1 MYDSRVKCKPAVNIT
16 RQQAERSDMYNSGIY
31 SYINVLNKAADA
43 SWERNELIS
52 NNIAN
57 QNTPGYKRQD
67 IDFESQLSQALKNQK
82 YTSIDAK
89 VKNVD
94 LSRLKGRIYTDYGDF
109 SYRMDGNNVDP
120 EQEQVELASN
130 QLKYQ
135 GLIQAMSKEFANIKS
150 VLK

>member
-1 MYDSRVKCKPAVNIT
+1 
-16 RQQAERSDMYNSGIY
+16 MYNSGIY

-57 QNTPGYKRQD
+57 QDTPGYKRQD

-89 VKNVD
+89 VKNIE

-109 SYRMDGNNVDP
+109 SYRVDGNNVDP

-135 GLIQAMSKEFANIKS
+135 GLIQAMTKEFANIKS

>member
-1 MYDSRVKCKPAVNIT
+1 MYDSRVKCESTVNIT

-57 QNTPGYKRQD
+57 QDTPGYKRQD